1 MEENPDPTA
10 AIDRLRRQHAH
21 KRGLVTK
28 LLKKIQ
34 FLDTC
39 HPDDLDLVVID
50 GLSDELSSTVS
61 AHNQI
66 QAQINDLVLDS
77 EEAYESE
84 LVESERHD
92 EIHTDLRRTLR
103 RVRERYQLWSDSN
116 SIVGEI
122 KLLLAATDTT
132 SPRFEAR
139 FQSFISRCTPF
150 LNSGKCHRLVP
161 AFRDRFTAF
170 EEARDIL
177 FRHEGTPLPTPASA
191 SPFLLLPALRDTMH
205 CALRCHPSMETLSTG
220 SSLRACLSLPSRLEP
235 KATVPWRFADCS
247 EVL

>member
-1 MEENPDPTA
+1 MPTSSSADWTLLLFRAPSESIQDRFATSSAVCLLLLRTCLSTPFQLTPWDLPHTVSCDFVEFHLPYPFHLCIILSVMEENLDPTA
-10 AIDRLRRQHAH
+10 AIDRLRRQRAH

-34 FLDTC
+34 SLDTC

-116 SIVGEI
+116 SIVGEM

-139 FQSFISRCTPF
+139 F
-150 LNSGKCHRLVP
+150 
-161 AFRDRFTAF
+161 
-170 EEARDIL
+170 
-177 FRHEGTPLPTPASA
+177 
-191 SPFLLLPALRDTMH
+191 
-205 CALRCHPSMETLSTG
+205 
-220 SSLRACLSLPSRLEP
+220 
-235 KATVPWRFADCS
+235 
-247 EVL
+247 